1 VTDTNILPTESVLP
15 VEPVSPAGQ
24 PAGEVAGEPWRVS
37 LLAAVV
43 LAIAYFGG
51 VGWFLTIAGLLIMI
65 FLHELGHYLAA
76 RRSGMKVTEFFL
88 FFGPKIWSF
97 RRGETEYGIKLLPLG
112 AYVRIIGMSN
122 LDTGVTPEDEP
133 RTYRQQSYPK
143 RLLVASAGS
152 LMHFLQAIVL
162 FFIAFSILGVDGGGG
177 LGERLGAPAPPV
189 IVGSVSEGSGAAAAG
204 VLEGDLV
211 VSIGGTPVESFSDVG
226 PLVVARAGET
236 VAVEVERNGE
246 SLTLNATL
254 GRREEDSSM
263 GFLGIGNADVPAAK
277 VRVNPIEGAVQA
289 VELTAIGMKET
300 ATSLVGF
307 FAHDLGDFGRSVAQ
321 GSSVQGSDAKSANSA
336 NSGDAGSSRAPRSGD
351 EKRLMSLPG
360 IARIGASLV
369 DEGLGDFLVFFA
381 LINISLGV
389 LNMLPMLPLDGGHV
403 VIATYERIR
412 STKGRHYMA
421 DVSRLIPLTYAVIM
435 FFLIIGMSAIYL
447 DVRDPIGLG

>member
-1 VTDTNILPTESVLP
+1 MTDTNILPTEP
-15 VEPVSPAGQ
+15 VRPAGK

-37 LLAAVV
+37 VLAALV
-43 LAIAYFGG
+43 LAIAYYGG

-65 FLHELGHYLAA
+65 FLHELGHYMAA

-122 LDTGVTPEDEP
+122 LDTDVTPEDEP

-162 FFIAFSILGVDGGGG
+162 FFIAFSILGIDGGGG
-177 LGERLGAPAPPV
+177 LGERLGAPPPPV

-211 VSIGGTPVESFSDVG
+211 VSIDGTDVESFSDVG

-246 SLTLNATL
+246 LLTLNATL

-277 VRVNPIEGAVQA
+277 VRVNPMEGAVQA
-289 VELTAIGMKET
+289 VELTAIGIKET

-307 FAHDLGDFGRSVAQ
+307 FAHDLGDFSRSVAQ
-321 GSSVQGSDAKSANSA
+321 GSSVQGSEANSA
-336 NSGDAGSSRAPRSGD
+336 DSGDSGDSGDSSASRAPRSGD

-369 DEGLGDFLVFFA
+369 GEGLGDFLVFFA